1 MLCIEQEPRLQSTS
15 EQEPVMTLSLVIILN
30 VVLVAF
36 VFVGIVALH
45 AWAIRTSP
53 SDVPARQRTVRVP
66 RQRAARAAGSG
77 SYARANA

>member
-1 MLCIEQEPRLQSTS
+1 
-15 EQEPVMTLSLVIILN
+15 MTLSLVIILN

-53 SDVPARQRTVRVP
+53 SDVPTRQRRIRAP
-66 RQRAARAAGSG
+66 RQRAARAAGYG
-77 SYARANA
+77 SYGRVNA